1 MSTEG
6 IKWNDIYSKTYNFVY
21 IRAKAMLGD
30 EQEARKLM
38 QDAYVDFYGDGTP
51 ATDEKLYEDLGKAVY
66 RLGCHRLQE
75 KRPKEATKLELTKDE
90 VTAGGSDLTKET
102 AEQAG
107 NVFEKMPDLYFA
119 TAIAFYYDYLTI
131 AEIAGLFDCTE
142 GCIRYRLNYAKKC
155 LADSLGEQYAF
166 SAAIMQSVIRSW
178 ATEHCIGVTGAQN
191 VYSEI
196 CAVIGA
202 ESEPIHLGGKDFA
215 GINHTVVYRTQ
226 DPMAHLLDEITDT
239 DQKKRKEHKLSPRMA
254 GLLLCAFAVV
264 IAAGILISRQTR
276 KAPATADQTGSE
288 TKLQT
293 DTDQTDTDQA
303 DTDQTDTDQTDTDKT
318 DADKTVVDEPKVD
331 EPAAAQPEPDK
342 DDTYLFADSDKVL
355 LSKSALQKCTKK
367 QLRLARNEIYARY
380 GVIFGVK
387 DLDTY
392 FGGKSWYT
400 PKMSITDFYDKV
412 EMNEVEE
419 ENIIRIQAVE
429 KTK

>member
-1 MSTEG
+1 MNTEG
-6 IKWNDIYSKTYNFVY
+6 VNWNDIYSKTYNFVY

-38 QDAYVDFYGDGTP
+38 QDAYADFYGDGMP
-51 ATDEKLYEDLGKAVY
+51 AMDEKLYEDLGKAVY

-75 KRPKEATKLELTKDE
+75 KRPKEAAKLELMRE
-90 VTAGGSDLTKET
+90 EILAGGSELTKEA

-107 NVFEKMPDLYFA
+107 NMFEKMPDLYFA

-131 AEIAGLFDCTE
+131 EEIAGLFDCTE

-155 LADSLGEQYAF
+155 LADSLSEQYSF
-166 SAAIMQSVIRSW
+166 SATIMQSVIRSW
-178 ATEHCIGVTGAQN
+178 ATEHCIGATGAQN

-215 GINHTVVYRTQ
+215 GINHTIVYRPQ
-226 DPMAHLLDEITDT
+226 DPMAHLLDEMD
-239 DQKKRKEHKLSPRMA
+239 DAGQKISKGYKPSARTA
-254 GLLLCAFAVV
+254 GLALCALAVV
-264 IAAGILISRQTR
+264 VAVCIISSRQTR
-276 KAPATADQTGSE
+276 KQPTSAEPTGSE
-288 TKLQT
+288 ATLQT
-293 DTDQTDTDQA
+293 DTEKKDEP
-303 DTDQTDTDQTDTDKT
+303 K
-318 DADKTVVDEPKVD
+318 VDEPKVD
-331 EPAAAQPEPDK
+331 EPKADEPKTDEPAVDEPATDK

-355 LSKSALQKCTKK
+355 LSKSDLKKCTKK

-380 GVIFGVK
+380 GVVFGVE

-392 FGGKSWYT
+392 FSGKSWYT

-429 KTK
+429 NTK